1 LYLLAKLNKSPGRIL
16 FKELR
21 QMIYFIR
28 SQEFVKIGYT
38 DDLNVRLPQL
48 QTGNPHSL
56 ELLLIHPGDI
66 KVERELHSAFAEF
79 HYSNEWFTLSEE
91 IKEFIETSN
100 KVFCSKWQNNLVDF
114 SPNAQMK
121 KLNDYIEFLQSEL
134 NHYKAQFDITGEV
147 IQLNL
152 LPARLQDYVK
162 MVANGMTPNGQ
173 FTDKYGIGES
183 SLTRANSILLG
194 GEK

>member
-1 LYLLAKLNKSPGRIL
+1 
-16 FKELR
+16 
-21 QMIYFIR
+21 MIYFIR

-48 QTGNPHSL
+48 QVGNPHNL
-56 ELLLIHPGDI
+56 ELLLIYPGDI
-66 KVERELHSAFAEF
+66 KVERELHSAFSKF
-79 HYSNEWFTLSEE
+79 HHSNEWFVLSEE
-91 IKEFIETSN
+91 IEQFIENSK
-100 KVFCSKWQNNLVDF
+100 KVFCSKWQENLVDF
-114 SPNAQMK
+114 SPNAQVK
-121 KLNDYIEFLQSEL
+121 RLNDQIDFLQSEL
-134 NHYKAQFDITGEV
+134 SHYKSQFDITGEV

-152 LPARLQDYVK
+152 LPTRLQEYVK